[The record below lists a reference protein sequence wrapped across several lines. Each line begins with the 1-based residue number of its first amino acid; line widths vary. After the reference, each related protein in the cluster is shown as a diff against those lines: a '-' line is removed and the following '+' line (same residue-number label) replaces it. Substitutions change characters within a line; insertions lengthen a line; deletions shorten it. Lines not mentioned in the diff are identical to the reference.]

1 VPVRGRILESR
12 GPQKEARTFRKR
24 LALVALAAVSV
35 VAVTL
40 APGNSSGQSE
50 PTPGLTYGGLKDNYA
65 AWLRLDPGR
74 RSIASVQID
83 WAIAPRR
90 CSHRRSFSDTMYA
103 GYEEGQPV
111 SIGEDGTFRKTV
123 TDRIRNGPVLI
134 EETQTVTGKVDGFT
148 AAGSI
153 TAKVRMVRP
162 GGGLVRCAST
172 AQKWRLVD

>member
-1 VPVRGRILESR
+1 M
-12 GPQKEARTFRKR
+12 FRKR
-24 LALVALAAVSV
+24 LALVALAAGSV

-40 APGNSSGQSE
+40 APGNSSGQTE
-50 PTPGLTYGGLKDNYA
+50 ATPGLTYGGLKDNYA

-74 RSIASVQID
+74 RSIAALQID
-83 WAIAPRR
+83 WAIAPQR

-103 GYEEGQPV
+103 GYEERQP
-111 SIGEDGTFRKTV
+111 IGIGADGTFRKTV
-123 TDRIRNGPVLI
+123 TDRFRNGAVRV

-148 AAGSI
+148 IAGSI

-162 GGGLVRCAST
+162 GGAVVRCTST